1 MINKIPEPFCLTGIA
16 IRTTNENGAAG
27 EAIPPL
33 WHKFLSQ
40 NIIQQIPGKMSNDIY
55 CVYTEYEKDY
65 TRPYTVVLGCRV
77 QKEAPVPDGF
87 QKITIPAG
95 NYTVFTAKGKLDEGI
110 VFRAWTA
117 IWNSPIKRIYTTDFE
132 VYGEKAGNG
141 VNAEVNIFVAIE

>member
-1 MINKIPEPFCLTGIA
+1 MISKKMESFCITGIT

-33 WHKFLSQ
+33 WHKFLSE
-40 NIIQQIPGKMSNDIY
+40 NSMQQIPGKTSNDIY

-77 QKEAPVPDGF
+77 EREAPVPEGF
-87 QKITIPAG
+87 QKIAILAG

-110 VFRAWTA
+110 VFRAWTE
-117 IWNSPIKRIYTTDFE
+117 IWNSPVKRIYTTDFE
-132 VYGEKAGNG
+132 VYREKAGNG
-141 VNAEVNIFVAIE
+141 AHAEVDIFVATE